1 MQPDRVTRHWKVIG
15 RVQGVGFRAFVWREA
30 SRHQLSGWA
39 CNLHDGSV
47 EIVVSGP
54 ESRVEAFRDAVE
66 EGPRSARVD
75 RLQEEPVS
83 EDIVTAGEFEIRHD
97 R

>member
-1 MQPDRVTRHWKVIG
+1 MQSDQVTRHWKVQG

-39 CNLHDGSV
+39 RNLHDGSV
-47 EIVVSGP
+47 EIVVSGA
-54 ESRVEAFRDAVE
+54 EGSVDAFREAVR

-75 RLQEEPVS
+75 RVEEQPATV
-83 EDIVTAGEFEIRHD
+83 DTVPQGEFQIRHD